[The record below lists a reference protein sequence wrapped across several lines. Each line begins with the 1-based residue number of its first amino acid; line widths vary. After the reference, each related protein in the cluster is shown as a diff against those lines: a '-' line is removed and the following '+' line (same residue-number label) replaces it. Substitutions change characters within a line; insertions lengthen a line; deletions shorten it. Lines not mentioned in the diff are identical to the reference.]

1 MNVSRE
7 TGSTDIR
14 TERTWS
20 APCPTSPK
28 RIQEMLPS
36 FQKRNLVRAEEF
48 ENELKRFLPAVT
60 AAAVAQ
66 GDPPMLLAFSQDR
79 G

>member
-1 MNVSRE
+1 
-7 TGSTDIR
+7 
-14 TERTWS
+14 
-20 APCPTSPK
+20 
-28 RIQEMLPS
+28 MLPS
-36 FQKRNLVRAEEF
+36 FQKRNLVRAEVF